1 MPNLFLKTFNDLT
14 GLDRAWWFCHH
25 VNHLYYI
32 LVLEKLKS
40 FSLTGGL
47 TLEVSVENF
56 EARVTPTFTK
66 KLLKWSAIPFGQ
78 VTSIPS
84 SVTSLFTLVVV
95 FLPFGTSVF

>member
-1 MPNLFLKTFNDLT
+1 M
-14 GLDRAWWFCHH
+14 
-25 VNHLYYI
+25 
-32 LVLEKLKS
+32 KS
-40 FSLTGGL
+40 SSIYFGL

-56 EARVTPTFTK
+56 EAKVTPTFTK

-95 FLPFGTSVF
+95 CLPLGTSVSKVFQSCFGRLALSVNKVLNRNNPA